1 MTSKKKGTQR
11 NDPRKARYKLCPAE
25 RSDKGYKLCIYCGQP
40 ADTLDHVPPL
50 NRIDDYE
57 SLGLAQEQYVL
68 APACRSCNSTAKDNL
83 EDGILQRIEAVKDRI
98 AKNLRKYLQ
107 RVEWD
112 EEELAELGPN
122 ILSAVKANNIK
133 TELAISRLEYYG
145 GFDVVL
151 DWLEEQDE
159 FYA

>member
-1 MTSKKKGTQR
+1 MTSKKQGTQR
-11 NDPRKARYKLCPAE
+11 DDPRKARYKLCPAE

-40 ADTLDHVPPL
+40 ADTVDHVPPL

-57 SLGLAQEQYVL
+57 SLGLLQEQYIL
-68 APACRSCNSTAKDNL
+68 APACRSCNSIANDKL
-83 EDGILQRIEAVKDRI
+83 EDGILQRIEVVKDRL
-98 AKNLRKYLQ
+98 AKNLRKYLK

-112 EEELAELGPN
+112 EEELEELGPN
-122 ILSAVKANNIK
+122 LLSAVKANHIK

>member
-1 MTSKKKGTQR
+1 MARSNKNTQR
-11 NDPRKARYKLCPAE
+11 HDHRKDRYKLCPAE
-25 RSDKGYKLCIYCGQP
+25 RSEKGYKLCVYCGQP

-57 SLGLAQEQYVL
+57 SLGLLREQYVL
-68 APACRSCNSTAKDNL
+68 VPACRSCNATASDKL
-83 EDGILQRIEAVKDRI
+83 EDGILQRIEAVKDRLSVR
-98 AKNLRKYLQ
+98 LRRYLK

-112 EEELAELGPN
+112 DEELAELGPN
-122 ILSAVKANNIK
+122 LLSAVKANHIK